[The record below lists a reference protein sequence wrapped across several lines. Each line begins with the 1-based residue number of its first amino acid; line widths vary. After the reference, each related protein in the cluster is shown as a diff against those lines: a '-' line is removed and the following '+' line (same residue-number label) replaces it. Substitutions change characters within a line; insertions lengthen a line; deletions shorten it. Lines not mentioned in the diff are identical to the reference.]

1 MSRARRGTSQRVTQP
16 AQPRTL
22 TDPREM
28 RALAH
33 PVRLALLEALTR
45 EGPLTAT
52 EAAEIVGE
60 SPANCSFHL
69 RTLAKYGF
77 VEEAEGGTGRARPW
91 RRIAGGQSFSVPQD
105 DPVASVAAQALEDL
119 THERTMRRIREFRSH
134 RDQFPEAWRD
144 RSFSTYFLT
153 YLTVDELQQVSDEMH
168 AILMRY
174 ADRLPNHDQR
184 PADAHP
190 VELAIFGTPLTPTAT
205 GN

>member
-1 MSRARRGTSQRVTQP
+1 MSRARQSPSTGLVRQP
-16 AQPRTL
+16 EPRNL
-22 TDPREM
+22 TNPQEM

-77 VEEAEGGTGRARPW
+77 VEEAERGTGRARPW
-91 RRIAGGQSFSVPQD
+91 RRIAGGQSFSVTQD
-105 DPVASVAAQALEDL
+105 DAAASVAAEALEDL
-119 THERTMRRIREFRSH
+119 THERSLRRIREFRSH
-134 RDQFPEAWRD
+134 REQFPEEWRE

-153 YLTVDELQQVSDEMH
+153 YVTAEELQQVSDEMH
-168 AILMRY
+168 AVLMRF
-174 ADRLPNHDQR
+174 ADRLPNRDRR
-184 PADAHP
+184 PADARP
-190 VELAIFGTPLTPTAT
+190 VEFAVFGTPLTPSAS

>member
-1 MSRARRGTSQRVTQP
+1 MSRDSAARPGRTTRAP
-16 AQPRTL
+16 QPRNL

-33 PVRLALLEALTR
+33 PVRLALLEALSR

-91 RRIAGGQSFSVPQD
+91 RRAVLGQAFSVSRD
-105 DPVASVAAQALEDL
+105 DPAASVAAEALDNL
-119 THERTMRRIREFRSH
+119 AHERTMRRIHEFRAH
-134 RDQFPEAWRD
+134 REQFPEAWRD
-144 RSFSTYFLT
+144 RSFSAYFMT
-153 YLTVDELQQVSDEMH
+153 YLTSEEMQQVSDEMN
-168 AILMRY
+168 AILTRY
-174 ADRLPNHDQR
+174 SDRTPHRDRR
-184 PADAHP
+184 PPGAQP
-190 VELAIFGTPLTPTAT
+190 VELAIFGTPIVPSAS